1 MGPWLSRKRAQ
12 GKGKAIKMP
21 HTLLP
26 QRKQIKMNAAGLPP
40 EEAKV
45 PKARGAGGLGAGGSA
60 QSPRQPARWL
70 KGKQGCVPFTWWP
83 RWGSGGCW
91 HENELHHLKL
101 FSQHQLVQLSP
112 FSNFLRLP

>member
-1 MGPWLSRKRAQ
+1 MSRKRAQ

-45 PKARGAGGLGAGGSA
+45 PKARGVGGIGSRRICPKPQA
-60 QSPRQPARWL
+60 ASKVVERQTGLCAL
-70 KGKQGCVPFTWWP
+70 YLVATVGV
-83 RWGSGGCW
+83 WG
-91 HENELHHLKL
+91 LLA
-101 FSQHQLVQLSP
+101 
-112 FSNFLRLP
+112 

>member
-45 PKARGAGGLGAGGSA
+45 PKARGAVWS
-60 QSPRQPARWL
+60 
-70 KGKQGCVPFTWWP
+70 F
-83 RWGSGGCW
+83 
-91 HENELHHLKL
+91 L
-101 FSQHQLVQLSP
+101 FVIFNGEESKRSFVTLL
-112 FSNFLRLP
+112 

>member
-45 PKARGAGGLGAGGSA
+45 PKARGVGGDWEQEDLPKAPGS
-60 QSPRQPARWL
+60 Q
-70 KGKQGCVPFTWWP
+70 QG
-83 RWGSGGCW
+83 S
-91 HENELHHLKL
+91 
-101 FSQHQLVQLSP
+101 
-112 FSNFLRLP
+112 